1 MEAALAGRAQP
12 AQIHQAVM
20 VLAGN
25 GALAPAQPDGADPAV
40 ARASEAINRHLEAR
54 ARGSGDVS
62 YLASPTVAGG
72 VTVGRFQQLFLAA
85 RRAGAKDAGAMARSA
100 WTVLAAQGQR
110 LVKDGKTLESEQDN
124 IAELTQQAEA
134 FLAGVGRMLEALGV
148 TR

>member
-1 MEAALAGRAQP
+1 
-12 AQIHQAVM
+12 
-20 VLAGN
+20 
-25 GALAPAQPDGADPAV
+25 
-40 ARASEAINRHLEAR
+40 
-54 ARGSGDVS
+54 
-62 YLASPTVAGG
+62 
-72 VTVGRFQQLFLAA
+72 
-85 RRAGAKDAGAMARSA
+85 MARSA